1 MSRYFEAEPPVYTIL
16 ENVIGERFHSL
27 EGIHFKIL
35 VDTKTKIDKLKGRV
49 IFANIKCANEVEKF
63 LSQDGHNLN
72 GIDYIIFMTDLVW
85 KLASPADKK
94 RIISHELRHCF
105 MDEDGSCKLVKHD
118 IEDFYAE
125 IEINQADPMWAQSL
139 SVVALAQF
147 EQEKAEEKARKKAAR
162 G

>member
-1 MSRYFEAEPPVYTIL
+1 MSRYYEADQPIYTML
-16 ENVIGERFHSL
+16 ENIIGERLPSL
-27 EGIHFKIL
+27 EGIKFKVLI
-35 VDTKTKIDKLKGRV
+35 DTKTKIDKLKGRV
-49 IFANIKCANEVEKF
+49 IFATIKSANEVEKF

-72 GIDYIIFMTDLVW
+72 GIDYIIFITDLVW
-85 KLASPADKK
+85 KLASPTDKR

-105 MDEDGSCKLVKHD
+105 LDEEGNCKLVKHD

-125 IEINQADPMWAQSL
+125 IELNQDDPMWAQSL

-147 EQEKAEEKARKKAAR
+147 EQEKAEERAKKKAAR